1 MNTARGAVRPLYA
14 QASGSPIRAMLALAG
29 REDMI
34 SLAGGHPDPAL
45 LPIEWLRESLLE
57 VTGKLQG
64 RSLQYGATEG
74 QPELREASAALL
86 TQRGLTATAAEL
98 IITTGSQQAIDLLAR
113 VLIEPGEGIAVESF
127 NYPAALQAFRFAG
140 ARLIE
145 VPTDAQGMDVDRL
158 EPILLTERPRVLY
171 VVPNFANPTGAVMPL
186 ARRLRL
192 LELAAQY
199 DVTLIEDDPYG
210 ELWFGEAPP
219 PPLVQLNQRADSPAQ
234 VTYMTSYSKV
244 VAPALRLGVLLAPA
258 DIQRAVVLAK
268 QAADVHSGSLEQL
281 KLSAMLGSNC
291 LTPHLDV
298 LRKAYAAKSA
308 TLADALR
315 RHADGLL
322 KFDTPQGGMFVW
334 ARLRSDLPLLPT
346 QDWVDFGL
354 QHKVLVVPGAA
365 FSISN
370 AAQPWLRLSFAN
382 PSPASLQQGAER
394 LGRGLQGLASRT
406 SSNTKTTPE
415 RTSA

>member
-1 MNTARGAVRPLYA
+1 MSAVRALYA
-14 QASGSPIRAMLALAG
+14 QASGSPIRAMLALADQEG
-29 REDMI
+29 MI

-45 LPIEWLRESLLE
+45 LPADWLRESLQD
-57 VTGKLQG
+57 VTSKLQG

-74 QPELREASAALL
+74 LPELREASAALL
-86 TQRGLTATAAEL
+86 NQRGLTAKAAEL
-98 IITTGSQQAIDLLAR
+98 LITTGSQQAIDLLAR
-113 VLIEPGEGIAVESF
+113 VLIDPGEGIAVESF

-145 VPTDAQGMDVDRL
+145 VPTDAHGMDIDRL
-158 EPILLTERPRVLY
+158 ESILQAERPRVLY

-199 DVTLIEDDPYG
+199 GVTLIEDDPYG

-219 PPLVQLNQRADSPAQ
+219 PPLAQLNQQAGSPAR
-234 VTYMTSYSKV
+234 VAYMTSYSKV

-258 DIQRAVVLAK
+258 DILRAVVLAK

-281 KLSAMLGSNC
+281 TLAAMLGSHRI
-291 LTPHLDV
+291 TSHLDM
-298 LRKAYAAKSA
+298 LRKAYAAKGT
-308 TLADALR
+308 TLTDALR
-315 RHADGLL
+315 AHAGGLL
-322 KFDTPQGGMFVW
+322 EFDAPQGGMFVW

-354 QHKVLVVPGAA
+354 RHRVLVVPGAA
-365 FSISN
+365 FSIGN

-382 PSPASLQQGAER
+382 PSPAALQQGAER
-394 LGRGLQGLASRT
+394 LGRGLQSLATCTASDFRT
-406 SSNTKTTPE
+406 THE

>member
-1 MNTARGAVRPLYA
+1 MSAVRALYA

-29 REDMI
+29 QEDMI

-45 LPIEWLRESLLE
+45 LPADWLRESLE
-57 VTGKLQG
+57 GVTSKLQG

-74 QPELREASAALL
+74 LPGLREASAALL
-86 TQRGLTATAAEL
+86 TQRGLAAKASEL
-98 IITTGSQQAIDLLAR
+98 LITTGSQQAIDLLAR

-158 EPILLTERPRVLY
+158 EAILQTKRPRVLY

-186 ARRLRL
+186 ARRHRL

-199 DVTLIEDDPYG
+199 GVTLIEDDPYG
-210 ELWFGEAPP
+210 ELWFGQAPP
-219 PPLVQLNQRADSPAQ
+219 PPLAQLNQQAGSPAQ
-234 VTYMTSYSKV
+234 VAYMTSYSKV
-244 VAPALRLGVLLAPA
+244 IAPALRLGVLLAPA
-258 DIQRAVVLAK
+258 DILRAVVLAK

-281 KLSAMLGSNC
+281 ALTAMLGSNNR
-291 LTPHLDV
+291 LAPHLAL
-298 LRKAYAAKSA
+298 LRTAYAAKGT
-308 TLADALR
+308 TLADALCT
-315 RHADGLL
+315 HAGGLL
-322 KFDTPQGGMFVW
+322 EFDAPQGGMFVW
-334 ARLRSDLPLLPT
+334 ARLRADLPLLPT

-354 QHKVLVVPGAA
+354 RHKVLVVPGAA

-370 AAQPWLRLSFAN
+370 VAQPWLRLSFAN
-382 PSPASLQQGAER
+382 PSPAALRQGAER
-394 LGRGLQGLASRT
+394 LGRGLQSLITNTASDFRT
-406 SSNTKTTPE
+406 THE

>member
-1 MNTARGAVRPLYA
+1 MSAVRALYA

-29 REDMI
+29 QEGMI

-45 LPIEWLRESLLE
+45 LPADWLRESLQD

-74 QPELREASAALL
+74 LPELREASAALL
-86 TQRGLTATAAEL
+86 TQRGLAAKASEL
-98 IITTGSQQAIDLLAR
+98 LITTGSQQAIDLLAR

-145 VPTDAQGMDVDRL
+145 VPTDAQGMDIDRL
-158 EPILLTERPRVLY
+158 ESILLAERPRVLY
-171 VVPNFANPTGAVMPL
+171 VVPNFANPTGAVLPL

-199 DVTLIEDDPYG
+199 GVILIEDDPYG

-219 PPLVQLNQRADSPAQ
+219 PPLAQLNQQAGSPAQ
-234 VTYMTSYSKV
+234 VAYMTSYSKV

-258 DIQRAVVLAK
+258 DILRAVVLAK

-281 KLSAMLGSNC
+281 TLATMLGSYR
-291 LTPHLDV
+291 LAPHLAS
-298 LRKAYAAKSA
+298 LRAAYAAKGA
-308 TLADALR
+308 ALANALR
-315 RHADGLL
+315 AHASGLL
-322 KFDTPQGGMFVW
+322 EFGAPQGGMFVW
-334 ARLRSDLPLLPT
+334 ARLRSDLPLLPA

-354 QHKVLVVPGAA
+354 RHRVLVVPGAA

-382 PSPASLQQGAER
+382 PSPAALQQGAER
-394 LGRGLQGLASRT
+394 LGRGLQSVAIHTASDFRT
-406 SSNTKTTPE
+406 THE